1 MATLK
6 NVHSSSVCLRHT
18 VTQFKVV
25 HRLHWSKA
33 RLARIRPDL
42 DPMCDR
48 CNTESA
54 TLSHMFW
61 SCPKLFEFW
70 NSVFAFLSRVL
81 EVNIEPSP
89 VVSIFG
95 VTPEEL
101 SIGNWGKTVEAFA
114 ALLARRIILMKWK
127 DKSPPT
133 FQHWINDV
141 LYYLILEE
149 IRYHIQGN
157 SLKFFHIWQPVFTLV
172 EKTDSNDIVM
182 I

>member
-1 MATLK
+1 M
-6 NVHSSSVCLRHT
+6 
-18 VTQFKVV
+18 
-25 HRLHWSKA
+25 
-33 RLARIRPDL
+33 
-42 DPMCDR
+42 
-48 CNTESA
+48 
-54 TLSHMFW
+54 
-61 SCPKLFEFW
+61 
-70 NSVFAFLSRVL
+70 SRAL

-101 SIGNWGKTVEAFA
+101 GIGNWGKTVVAFA
-114 ALLARRIILMKWK
+114 TLLARRIILMKWK

-141 LYYLILEE
+141 MYYLILEE

-157 SLKFFHIWQPVFTLV
+157 SLKFCHIWQPVLALV
-172 EKTDSNDIVM
+172 EKTDPNDIVM